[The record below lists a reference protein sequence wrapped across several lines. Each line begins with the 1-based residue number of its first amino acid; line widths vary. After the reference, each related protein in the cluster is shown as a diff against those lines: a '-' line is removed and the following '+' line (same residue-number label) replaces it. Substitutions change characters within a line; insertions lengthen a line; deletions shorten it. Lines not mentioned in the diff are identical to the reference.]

1 MLRWAICFAECCV
14 QRNDGQHFVFTGQL
28 GGSILHSILCRE
40 VCLVAC
46 CVGPGDGQ
54 HDVLGSQSASM
65 SHIIFCRA
73 ACFVGPDDGQ
83 HVVLGGQSVSMLHSI
98 LVWVV
103 RWTTCRVEAHD
114 RWYAALGS
122 LFRSMLC

>member
-1 MLRWAICFAECCV
+1 MIGGMLRWAVCFAVLCAE
-14 QRNDGQHFVFTGQL
+14 RNDGQHFVFTGQL

-54 HDVLGSQSASM
+54 HVVLGSQSASM

-83 HVVLGGQSVSMLHSI
+83 HVVLGGQSVRMLHSI

-103 RWTTCRVEAHD
+103 R
-114 RWYAALGS
+114 
-122 LFRSMLC
+122 

>member
-1 MLRWAICFAECCV
+1 MLRHMIGGMLRWAVCFAVCCV
-14 QRNDGQHFVFTGQL
+14 ERNDGQHFVFTGQL

-46 CVGPGDGQ
+46 CVGPDDGQ
-54 HDVLGSQSASM
+54 HVVLGGQSASM

-103 RWTTCRVEAHD
+103 R
-114 RWYAALGS
+114 
-122 LFRSMLC
+122 